1 MPGPQTALLV
11 ASAALVSPRV
21 VRNSDFDARVI
32 VRHADER
39 PTIKHVLASLVRVA
53 SGPHHR
59 PSRTSATN
67 LAPKRRKEM
76 DRRHDQRF
84 GIAMGLSEDSE
95 VAYLVVGQMLAK

>member
-1 MPGPQTALLV
+1 MPGLQTALLV

-59 PSRTSATN
+59 PSRTSATSS
-67 LAPKRRKEM
+67 APRGRKKM
-76 DRRHDQRF
+76 DQRYQQRF
-84 GIAMGLSEDSE
+84 GTAMGLSEDEGSRR
-95 VAYLVVGQMLAK
+95 V